1 MLTTIAADEQPAAWR
16 QRRLVFSSQRL
27 EAVVA
32 EFNRLDVDPIYI
44 EDPLLRSLRIGGVFS
59 AGDPGS
65 LLAFLEGLDGVT
77 VRTAEDGTHIV
88 ALRLRI
94 SWVLG
99 VLLNLLDVSTRKT
112 RARGVASGRQ
122 RGGSDT

>member
-32 EFNRLDVDPIYI
+32 DFNRFNVDPIYI
-44 EDPLLRSLRIGGVFS
+44 EDPLLRSLRIGGVFD

-88 ALRLRI
+88 SR
-94 SWVLG
+94 
-99 VLLNLLDVSTRKT
+99 
-112 RARGVASGRQ
+112 
-122 RGGSDT
+122 SD